1 MVTIKDVAKK
11 ADVSPSTV
19 SRVLSDSSA
28 ISKKTKKKVRKVME
42 EVGYTPNLSARY
54 LATKQ
59 TKTILLVLKT
69 ASVEMRQNPFFTDVL
84 ISVSEVCKDKGYST
98 IMTTSIDE
106 HALFTEVK
114 NYIDSRIIDG
124 IILLY
129 SKQDKVT
136 QYIKEKSFPF
146 IVVGKSL
153 NDNYPVMYV
162 DNDNVLA
169 SEQITQYMIGLGHK
183 SLLFISEQGD
193 YEVNKD
199 RVRGFKKTCE
209 VYDINYGVVEGT
221 LDRVTAKKVIDTNDI
236 SSYSGIIT
244 SDSMMNLVILS
255 VLYDKDISVPNDI
268 QTATFNDSF
277 LSETACPSQ
286 TVVNIFPESLGK
298 MAATN
303 LIELLEDKN
312 YPLYNVVI
320 PTKIIERN
328 STKIIGES
336 I

>member
-42 EVGYTPNLSARY
+42 EIGYTPNLSARY

-193 YEVNKD
+193 YEVSKD

-221 LDRVTAKKVIDTNDI
+221 LDRVTAKKIIDTNDI

-328 STKIIGES
+328 STKIIGEN

>member
-106 HALFTEVK
+106 HALFIEVK

-193 YEVNKD
+193 YEVSKD

-221 LDRVTAKKVIDTNDI
+221 LDRVTAKKIIDTNDI

>member
-193 YEVNKD
+193 YEVSKD
-199 RVRGFKKTCE
+199 RVKGFKKTCE

-221 LDRVTAKKVIDTNDI
+221 LDRVTAKKIIDTDDI

-303 LIELLEDKN
+303 LIKLLEDKN

>member
-193 YEVNKD
+193 YEVSKD

-221 LDRVTAKKVIDTNDI
+221 LDRVTAKKIIDTNDI

>member
-153 NDNYPVMYV
+153 NDNYPVMYI

-221 LDRVTAKKVIDTNDI
+221 LDRVTAKKIIDTNDI

>member
-106 HALFTEVK
+106 YALFTEVK

-193 YEVNKD
+193 YEVSKD

-221 LDRVTAKKVIDTNDI
+221 LDRVTAKKIIDTNDI

>member
-19 SRVLSDSSA
+19 SRVLSDSSE

-193 YEVNKD
+193 YEVSKD
-199 RVRGFKKTCE
+199 RVRGFKETCE

-221 LDRVTAKKVIDTNDI
+221 LDRVTAKKIIDTNDI

-255 VLYDKDISVPNDI
+255 VLYDKEISVPNDI

>member
-84 ISVSEVCKDKGYST
+84 ISVSEVCKDKEYST

-193 YEVNKD
+193 YEVSKD

-221 LDRVTAKKVIDTNDI
+221 LDRVTAKKIIDTNDI

>member
-1 MVTIKDVAKK
+1 LVTIKDVAKK

-42 EVGYTPNLSARY
+42 EIGYTPNLSARY

-84 ISVSEVCKDKGYST
+84 ISVSEVCKNKGYST

-193 YEVNKD
+193 YEVSKD

-221 LDRVTAKKVIDTNDI
+221 LDRVTAKKIIDTNDI

-328 STKIIGES
+328 STKIIGEN

>member
-106 HALFTEVK
+106 HALFAEVK

-193 YEVNKD
+193 YEVSKD

-221 LDRVTAKKVIDTNDI
+221 LDRVTAKKIIDTNDI

>member
-1 MVTIKDVAKK
+1 LVTIKDVAKK

-193 YEVNKD
+193 YEVSKD

-221 LDRVTAKKVIDTNDI
+221 LDRVTAKKIIDTNDI

-255 VLYDKDISVPNDI
+255 VLYDKDISIPNDI

>member
-193 YEVNKD
+193 YEVSKD

-221 LDRVTAKKVIDTNDI
+221 LDRVTAKKIIDTNDI

-303 LIELLEDKN
+303 LIKLLEDKN

>member
-193 YEVNKD
+193 YEVSKD

-209 VYDINYGVVEGT
+209 IYDINYGVVEGT
-221 LDRVTAKKVIDTNDI
+221 LDRVTAKKIIDTNDI

-303 LIELLEDKN
+303 LIELLEDKK

>member
-28 ISKKTKKKVRKVME
+28 ISKKTKKKVRNVME

-193 YEVNKD
+193 YEVSKD

-221 LDRVTAKKVIDTNDI
+221 LDRVTAKKIIDTNDI

>member
-11 ADVSPSTV
+11 ANVSPSTV

-28 ISKKTKKKVRKVME
+28 ISIKTKKKVRKVME

-84 ISVSEVCKDKGYST
+84 ISVSEVCKENGYST

-106 HALFTEVK
+106 RALFDEVK
-114 NYIDSRIIDG
+114 NYIDSRMIDG

-146 IVVGKSL
+146 VVVGKPL

-169 SEQITQYMIGLGHK
+169 SAQMTQYMIGLGHK

-193 YEVNKD
+193 YEVSKD
-199 RVRGFKKTCE
+199 RVKGFKKACLLN
-209 VYDINYGVVEGT
+209 DINYGVVEGT
-221 LDRVTAKKVIDTNDI
+221 LDKIKAKKLLGTIDI

-255 VLYDKDISVPNDI
+255 VLYDMDIRVPNDI

-320 PTKIIERN
+320 PTKIIERT
-328 STKIIGES
+328 STKKIGDS
-336 I
+336 V

>member
-1 MVTIKDVAKK
+1 MITIKDVAKK

-193 YEVNKD
+193 YEVSKD

-221 LDRVTAKKVIDTNDI
+221 LDRITAKKIIDTNDI

>member
-42 EVGYTPNLSARY
+42 EIGYTPNLSARY

-84 ISVSEVCKDKGYST
+84 ISVSEVCKNKGYST

-193 YEVNKD
+193 YEVSKD

-221 LDRVTAKKVIDTNDI
+221 LDRVTAKKIIDTNDI

-328 STKIIGES
+328 STKIIGEN